1 MQEEKKAPARPDP
14 QEAFWLELG
23 PADPEMEDPRQ
34 AVLPYADPALPPQ
47 IQALEYLDDAQQPQ

>member
-1 MQEEKKAPARPDP
+1 MQDESKTLPDP

-23 PADPEMEDPRQ
+23 PADPEQPPQQ

-47 IQALEYLDDAQQPQ
+47 LRALEYLDDAQQPQ

>member
-1 MQEEKKAPARPDP
+1 MQDESKTLPDP

-23 PADPEMEDPRQ
+23 PADPEQQPPQQ

-47 IQALEYLDDAQQPQ
+47 LRALEYLDDAQQPQ